1 MTMHDT
7 VADSF
12 VMRHWELA
20 VVMHA
25 WLTANAMADAW
36 EDTAGCAQADCQH
49 GNFLLFSSTG
59 MWGLHRIL
67 NIGS

>member
-1 MTMHDT
+1 MHDT

-36 EDTAGCAQADCQH
+36 GRTLQAVHKLIVCL
-49 GNFLLFSSTG
+49 GMFSSVSPPLSGDCTG
-59 MWGLHRIL
+59 LCK
-67 NIGS
+67 